1 MVKLISD
8 NKLRVR
14 GYISK
19 MSLAS
24 VCHVILARF
33 KRCLADYCGLSKMF
47 SAGTTLRPFGGE
59 YVKHVCAVGL
69 MIVRET
75 KLWVFS
81 LHALSP

>member
-24 VCHVILARF
+24 VCHVIWARF
-33 KRCLADYCGLSKMF
+33 KRCSADYCGLSKMF
-47 SAGTTLRPFGGE
+47 SAGTTL
-59 YVKHVCAVGL
+59 
-69 MIVRET
+69 
-75 KLWVFS
+75 
-81 LHALSP
+81 